1 MKRTHCRMKTI
12 PASHLDKHGMSQDST
27 ITVTEEHSPLQVST
41 ILASRIPLMFH
52 MTTQLRQNR
61 IKLKPF

>member
-12 PASHLDKHGMSQDST
+12 PVSHLDKHGMSQDST
-27 ITVTEEHSPLQVST
+27 ITVTEEHSHYTVGT
-41 ILASRIPLMFH
+41 ILASRIRIMFH
-52 MTTQLRQNR
+52 IPTQLRQNR